1 MKRVLFIAEMNGIAK
16 NLNEEMLPHFQ
27 VQLCA
32 ADKEYTEKLIHIFE
46 PDIVLIF
53 LNQLNHADV
62 RHLKTLLDLLTKSI
76 VSPKVSK
83 THYWVQ

>member
-53 LNQLNHADV
+53 
-62 RHLKTLLDLLTKSI
+62 
-76 VSPKVSK
+76 
-83 THYWVQ
+83 

>member
-32 ADKEYTEKLIHIFE
+32 ADKEYTEKLIHILNRISYSYFE
-46 PDIVLIF
+46 PVESCRCKASEDIPGGKGKYACGY
-53 LNQLNHADV
+53 N
-62 RHLKTLLDLLTKSI
+62 RE
-76 VSPKVSK
+76 
-83 THYWVQ
+83 

>member
-32 ADKEYTEKLIHIFE
+32 ADKE
-46 PDIVLIF
+46 
-53 LNQLNHADV
+53 
-62 RHLKTLLDLLTKSI
+62 
-76 VSPKVSK
+76 
-83 THYWVQ
+83 

>member
-46 PDIVLIF
+46 PVESCRCKASEDTPGGKGKYACGY
-53 LNQLNHADV
+53 N
-62 RHLKTLLDLLTKSI
+62 RE
-76 VSPKVSK
+76 
-83 THYWVQ
+83 